1 MKPYVSDPL
10 TLIFSPERLRLQGLA
25 VALVTVLS
33 LGCASV
39 VYTHGVPNLRQVRD
53 GWYRSGQVEDPEGWA
68 YLRSIGITDVLKLD
82 FAGSEGSDDGAVS
95 AGLRLHYLPINPT
108 TSIARAVASLGLTEL
123 LRPDS
128 ATMAS
133 IRHLIREI
141 RDDNASSGHP
151 GRVMLIH
158 CSHGWDR
165 TGLVSGMVL
174 VLNGDMGKEAAYQYM
189 LATGFHWEH
198 VGLWR
203 EWRVFVER
211 ERW

>member
-1 MKPYVSDPL
+1 MFNLKGSRLHGLYVVLVVLLLSSC
-10 TLIFSPERLRLQGLA
+10 SPI
-25 VALVTVLS
+25 
-33 LGCASV
+33 

-53 GWYRSGQVEDPEGWA
+53 DWYRSGQVEDPEGWV

-82 FAGSEGSDDGAVS
+82 FAGSEGSDDGAVA
-95 AGLRLHYLPINPT
+95 AGLRVHYLPINPT
-108 TSIARAVASLGLTEL
+108 TSIARAVAFLGLTEL

-133 IRHLIREI
+133 IRHLIREV
-141 RDDNASSGHP
+141 RDDNARGGRP
-151 GRVMLIH
+151 ERVMLIH

-174 VLNGDMGKEAAYQYM
+174 VLNGDMGKETAYQYM